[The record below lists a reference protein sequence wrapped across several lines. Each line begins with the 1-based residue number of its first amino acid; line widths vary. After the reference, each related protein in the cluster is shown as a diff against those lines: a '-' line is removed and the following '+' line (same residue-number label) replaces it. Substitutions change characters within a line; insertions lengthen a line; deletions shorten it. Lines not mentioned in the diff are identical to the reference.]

1 MEAEIVLTF
10 CTAAFFLAL
19 APGPDNLFVLSQSAL
34 FGIRAG
40 LWVTLGLCSGLI
52 FHTLAVVLG
61 VAAILKANPSAMS
74 ILQLSG
80 ALYLLHLARLSFLSD
95 QSNHSS
101 GASQQMSFKQLYL
114 RGLIMN
120 ITNPKVTMF
129 FLAFLPQF
137 VRETASLSV
146 SVQLALLGFFFQLV
160 TFLVFGC
167 VSFFS
172 GRIGKVL
179 RESTQLQNRLNQLAG
194 LVFLVLAALILKEF
208 L

>member
-1 MEAEIVLTF
+1 MEAETILTF

-61 VAAILKANPSAMS
+61 VAAILKASPAAMS
-74 ILQLSG
+74 ILKLFG
-80 ALYLLHLARLSFLSD
+80 ALYLLHLARLSFR
-95 QSNHSS
+95 SNQAGQGSE
-101 GASQQMSFKQLYL
+101 ASQQLSIGQLYL
-114 RGLIMN
+114 RGLVMN
-120 ITNPKVTMF
+120 VTNPKVTMF

-137 VRETASLSV
+137 VRDTASLSI
-146 SVQLALLGFFFQLV
+146 SAQLCFLGFLFQLV
-160 TFLVFGC
+160 TFLVFGS